1 MQNDRFDTIPIPKE
15 LDQAVKT
22 GIQRG
27 MKAKKQ
33 LRRKKTFLHYGVS
46 AAILLTFLCF
56 GILLISEPSFAAKL
70 PLVGR
75 IFSMVQEKVSYKGDF
90 SEGSKVYVSDPASV
104 GQNMMPSY
112 EPTPDRSS
120 EKADANPLVQ
130 TSNGLTVT
138 VSEANCSAQALYLA
152 LCIENEEGFPADF
165 IKTKNMD
172 GYIPDYDILY
182 LTTNTYYNVPG
193 LTKAD
198 RPSES
203 GYPTPYYIEGEFV
216 DDHTFTG
223 IIRISLDED
232 LACSGHATNASTAQT
247 DDELIWEDKV
257 SRLPEQFTYYLEISD
272 IYADL
277 LEYEEVPLTDPDGN
291 EVTIK
296 DAIKKHYKGT
306 WNFAIDVT
314 MNKEGAQ
321 LVPVNKTNETGI
333 GIASVE
339 KTDFEIKAELLLP
352 EGASPFDY
360 IVVICDADGKRL
372 ESQGDNAEVYSIY
385 GRNTDTV
392 YIYVCDYM
400 KYMDELKGDDQ
411 KIAEGALF
419 GTEVHF

>member
-1 MQNDRFDTIPIPKE
+1 AIPIPKE
-15 LDQAVKT
+15 LNQAVKAGIREGIKERKHLHQKRT
-22 GIQRG
+22 IQR
-27 MKAKKQ
+27 
-33 LRRKKTFLHYGVS
+33 YGVS
-46 AAILLTFLCF
+46 AAVFLTALCA
-56 GILLISEPSFAAKL
+56 GILLISEPAFAAKL
-70 PLVGR
+70 PFIGR

-90 SEGSKVYVSDPASV
+90 SEGSRVYVEDNVSPGENLTQPSEPAD
-104 GQNMMPSY
+104 GQ
-112 EPTPDRSS
+112 SS
-120 EKADANPLVQ
+120 EKPDINPLVQ

-172 GYIPDYDILY
+172 GYILDYDILY
-182 LTTNTYYNVPG
+182 LVTDTYYNVPG

-216 DDHTFTG
+216 DEHTFTG
-223 IIRISLDED
+223 IIRVPLDED
-232 LACSGHATNASTAQT
+232 LAASGHAADPSTAQ
-247 DDELIWEDKV
+247 DNAEPGREGSV

-277 LEYEEVPLTDPDGN
+277 LQYEDVPLTDPDGN
-291 EVTIK
+291 EVTIQEP
-296 DAIKKHYKGT
+296 IRKHYKGT
-306 WNFAIDVT
+306 WNFAIDVA

-321 LVPVNKTNETGI
+321 VVEVNKTNEDGV

-339 KTDFEIKAELLLP
+339 RTDFEIKASLLLP
-352 EGASPFDY
+352 EGVPVYDY
-360 IVVICDADGKRL
+360 VVVICDADGKRL
-372 ESQGDNAEVYSIY
+372 ESQGENAEVYSVY

-392 YIYVCDYM
+392 YVYVCDYI
-400 KYMDELKGDDQ
+400 KYMDELKGDDK